1 MTAKEYLQRY
11 LDTDREIN
19 IKLDEIQSLR
29 ELATKTTQ
37 TFRPEE
43 KQSTASLVAKIVD
56 LEKEVNVAVDRLIE
70 IKCEVEEIIKTLPDH
85 RYREVLQLRYINGK
99 LWREIA
105 ESLNYTDRNI
115 TYLHGKA
122 LLVLAEMIA

>member
-19 IKLDEIQSLR
+19 CRLDEIRHLR
-29 ELATKTTQ
+29 DLSTKTTQ
-37 TFRPEE
+37 AFLPEE

-56 LEKEVNVAVDRLIE
+56 MEKEVDAAVDLLIE
-70 IKCEVEEIIKTLPDH
+70 IKHEIEETIRALPDH
-85 RYREVLQLRYINGK
+85 RYREVLLLRYINGK

-105 ESLNYTDRNI
+105 DELSYSDRNL
-115 TYLHGKA
+115 TYLHNQA
-122 LLVLAEMIA
+122 LKEIADRIA